1 MKIKSAKLYSFP
13 VRGGTEWIILKISSD
28 SNFDGFSELTMSN
41 YSLKNNLQ
49 NSLSTLLKKISSED
63 LKDDDQI
70 NELLSNPDEN
80 YNLAVAT
87 SMSGIRSACSD
98 IFAKEVSKPMNEY
111 LKSKYLLSGT
121 PSNFVN
127 LYANINRSL
136 LPDDNGPTDRSP
148 ESFSK
153 MAKKA
158 LDDGFSYI
166 KCAPFDGYPNNYYKD
181 NSFIQEGL
189 ARVRE
194 ITKLLT
200 TDKKLLVDCHSKFDQ
215 KSAISVEKKLFGL
228 GVNWFEEPM
237 NPKTSSKELKEIK
250 KRIKGD
256 LVGGEEFYGVKKF
269 LELLKSGTLDILMPD
284 IKYCGG
290 IEEAIKIGVNSDKI
304 SKGSFSIHCPSGPI
318 SLLGSAHVT
327 AALNSELPLEHA
339 VYEIINRSDY
349 LYPKE
354 KIMKGK
360 FFFPKGC
367 GLGAEP
373 NFNNNHKIIMEINL

>member
-41 YSLKNNLQ
+41 YSLKNSLQ
-49 NSLSTLLKKISSED
+49 NSLSSLLKKIQSED
-63 LKDDDQI
+63 LKNDDQI
-70 NELLSNPDEN
+70 NELLSNSDEN
-80 YNLAVAT
+80 YDLAAAT
-87 SMSGIRSACSD
+87 SRSGIRSACSD
-98 IFAKEVSKPMNEY
+98 IFAKENSKPMHEY
-111 LKSKYLLSGT
+111 LKSRYSLPGT

-136 LPDDNGPTDRSP
+136 LPDDNGPADRSP
-148 ESFSK
+148 KSFSK

-166 KCAPFDGYPNNYYKD
+166 KCAPFDGYPNNYYKEGR
-181 NSFIQEGL
+181 FIQEGL
-189 ARVRE
+189 ARVKE
-194 ITKLLT
+194 IAKLLDR
-200 TDKKLLVDCHSKFDQ
+200 DKKLLVDCHSKFDQ
-215 KSAISVEKKLFGL
+215 QSAISTEKKLFKL

-237 NPKTSSKELKEIK
+237 NPKTSYKELKEIK
-250 KRIKGD
+250 KRISGY

-269 LELLKSGTLDILMPD
+269 LELLKSETLDILMPD

-290 IEEAIKIGVNSDKI
+290 IEEAIKIGINLAKI

-339 VYEIINRSDY
+339 VYEITDRSNH
-349 LYPKE
+349 LNPNE

-360 FFFPKGC
+360 IFFPRGH

-373 NFNNNHKIIMEINL
+373 NFNNNHKIIMEVDL

>member
-1 MKIKSAKLYSFP
+1 MNSKFKEALSFFQKGQLNESKKLCL
-13 VRGGTEWIILKISSD
+13 EILEQEPN
-28 SNFDGFSELTMSN
+28 NFDIHYILGMTEFRQ
-41 YSLKNNLQ
+41 K
-49 NSLSTLLKKISSED
+49 
-63 LKDDDQI
+63 
-70 NELLSNPDEN
+70 
-80 YNLAVAT
+80 
-87 SMSGIRSACSD
+87 
-98 IFAKEVSKPMNEY
+98 EY

-194 ITKLLT
+194 ITKLLA

>member
-41 YSLKNNLQ
+41 YSLKNNLR
-49 NSLSTLLKKISSED
+49 NSLSTLLKKIQGEA

-70 NELLSNPDEN
+70 EDLLSNTDQN
-80 YNLAVAT
+80 YDLAVAT
-87 SMSGIRSACSD
+87 SKSGIRSACSD
-98 IFAKEVSKPMNEY
+98 IFAKENSKTMSDY

-121 PSNFVN
+121 PLNFVT

-136 LPDDNGPTDRSP
+136 LPDDNGPVDRSP

-181 NSFIQEGL
+181 NRFIQEGL

-194 ITKLLT
+194 IAKLLT
-200 TDKKLLVDCHSKFDQ
+200 RDKKLLVDCHSKFDQ
-215 KSAISVEKKLFGL
+215 QGAISTAKKLFEL

-237 NPKTSSKELKEIK
+237 NPKKSSKELKEIK

-256 LVGGEEFYGVKKF
+256 LVGGEEFYGTKKF
-269 LELLKSGTLDILMPD
+269 LELLKSETLDILMPD

-290 IEEAIKIGVNSDKI
+290 IEEAIKIGINLAKI

-339 VYEIINRSDY
+339 VYEIIDRPNY

-354 KIMKGK
+354 KVMKGK
-360 FFFPKGC
+360 FFFPKGY

-373 NFNNNHKIIMEINL
+373 NFNINHKIIMEINL